1 MMEVTNEDFKYY
13 LQEGILLFNKH
24 KLKLLK

>member
-13 LQEGILLFNKH
+13 LQKEILLFDKH
-24 KLKLLK
+24 KLKSLK